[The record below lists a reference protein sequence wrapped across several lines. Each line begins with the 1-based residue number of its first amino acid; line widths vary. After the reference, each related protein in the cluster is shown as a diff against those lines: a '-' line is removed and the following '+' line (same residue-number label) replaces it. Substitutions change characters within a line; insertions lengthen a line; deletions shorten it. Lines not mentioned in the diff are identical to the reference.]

1 MEHGGEVNAIR
12 TMTHGVVAKEHFHM
26 FVNNYNFLDLET
38 KYAGAGG
45 VDGAT
50 SLYLWRELT

>member
-1 MEHGGEVNAIR
+1 MRSRAKEL
-12 TMTHGVVAKEHFHM
+12 VAKEHFHM